1 MIPSGM
7 LHGIK
12 LRCQRFSRIHSFQS
26 KPLNSGSF
34 IIFFVFQLCGLIMA
48 RMRIPP
54 DASAPFIG
62 HASQQ
67 KYNTGR

>member
-7 LHGIK
+7 LHGIR
-12 LRCQRFSRIHSFQS
+12 LRRQLFFRIHSFQS
-26 KPLNSGSF
+26 KPLQSGII
-34 IIFFVFQLCGLIMA
+34 IIFFVFQLCGLITA
-48 RMRIPP
+48 RMRFPP
-54 DASAPFIG
+54 DASASFIG